1 MKKIGVILCTKSK
14 YDYACTAAEMY
25 QPSVLFSA
33 RQTFMDTM
41 YDEWYIN
48 TSKYGFMKPEM
59 EIEPYDSWYIGKTS
73 KNSQLKNNPN
83 ILTREMID
91 EWLRKVSSQF
101 PNPEE
106 VELHA
111 HISSAYVKELKKI
124 FPNLI
129 YIKPEV
135 SFTSTAWK
143 YVDATKMAL
152 NGSTLD
158 ECLEFLNKRVKKT
171 RPKEEKK
178 WFYHVDGREYY
189 GNAYDMSKNFPET
202 DNGCMYGLS
211 MGTTQMSHGWVINK
225 DLLPY
230 VKTYPSG
237 RYRLTNGKSKL
248 NREGQRMGIREEI
261 EKYNERFYHINGI
274 EQHP

>member
-1 MKKIGVILCTKSK
+1 MRKVGVILCTKSK
-14 YDYACTAAEMY
+14 HDYACTAAEMY
-25 QPSVLFSA
+25 QPSVMFSA
-33 RQTFMDTM
+33 RQSFMDMM

-59 EIEPYDSWYIGKTS
+59 WIEPYDSWYISKTS

-91 EWLRKVSSQF
+91 EWLRKVKSQF

-106 VELHA
+106 VELHC
-111 HISSAYVKELKKI
+111 HLSMDYVKELKKV
-124 FPNLI
+124 FPNVV

-135 SFTSTAWK
+135 SFTATAWK
-143 YVDATKMAL
+143 YVDACKMAL
-152 NGSTLD
+152 NGATLD
-158 ECLEFLNKRVKKT
+158 ECLEFLNTKTKRR
-171 RPKEEKK
+171 RPKETKK
-178 WFYHVDGREYY
+178 WFYHVDGRRYY
-189 GNAYDMSKNFPET
+189 GNAYDMSKQFPEV

-211 MGTTQMSHGWVINK
+211 MGTTQMSHGWVINE
-225 DLLPY
+225 DLLQY
-230 VKTYPSG
+230 IKIYPSG
-237 RYRLTNGKSKL
+237 RYRLTNGKSKT

-261 EKYNERFYHINGI
+261 IKLNERFYHINGI

>member
-1 MKKIGVILCTKSK
+1 MKKIGVILCSK
-14 YDYACTAAEMY
+14 AKHDYACEAGQMY

-33 RQTFMDTM
+33 RQTFMDM
-41 YDEWYIN
+41 VYDEWYIN
-48 TSKYGFMKPEM
+48 TSKYGFMKPTM
-59 EIEPYDSWYIGKTS
+59 WIEPYDSWYIGKTS

-91 EWLRKVSSQF
+91 EWLRKVKSQIS
-101 PNPEE
+101 NPEE
-106 VELHA
+106 VELHC
-111 HISSAYVKELKKI
+111 HMSQAYVKELKKI
-124 FPNLI
+124 FPNVV

-135 SFTSTAWK
+135 SFTTTAWK
-143 YVDATKMAL
+143 YVDACEMLINGATL
-152 NGSTLD
+152 N
-158 ECLEFLNKRVKKT
+158 ECLDFLNKRVKRS
-171 RPKEEKK
+171 RPKETKK

-230 VKTYPSG
+230 IKTYPSG

-248 NREGQRMGIREEI
+248 NREGQRMNIREEI
-261 EKYNERFYHINGI
+261 EKYNERYK
-274 EQHP
+274 